1 MNAMV
6 EELAADRAAP
16 GLLGLA
22 ERGLLPD
29 VLIRAG
35 IRRLCAQ
42 RLRDET
48 AGGQQAQ
55 SALLAQRLRALRQG
69 ALAVHTDAANRQH
82 YELPADFF
90 RHCLGHR
97 LKYSSCYY
105 PTGTETL
112 DQAED
117 AMLALYGERAALA
130 DGQDILELGCGA
142 GQDAELMTA
151 AGFEVTPTDGSAGLA
166 AEAEARLGRPVRVM
180 RFEELDETAAYDG
193 VWANACLLHVPED
206 GLADVLARIHRAL
219 KPGGRFHTG
228 FKAGDGGGRDSLGR
242 YYNFPDEARL
252 RAAYGAAGD
261 WAALTITPGKGGGF
275 DGVMRDWLFVDAVKG

>member
-1 MNAMV
+1 MAQMHDADT
-6 EELAADRAAP
+6 LAFYDREAA
-16 GLLGLA
+16 A
-22 ERGLLPD
+22 YAARQRGAPVRLQAFLEQLRP
-29 VLIRAG
+29 RA
-35 IRRLCAQ
+35 R
-42 RLRDET
+42 
-48 AGGQQAQ
+48 
-55 SALLAQRLRALRQG
+55 
-69 ALAVHTDAANRQH
+69 
-82 YELPADFF
+82 
-90 RHCLGHR
+90 
-97 LKYSSCYY
+97 
-105 PTGTETL
+105 
-112 DQAED
+112 
-117 AMLALYGERAALA
+117 
-130 DGQDILELGCGA
+130 ILELGCGA

-252 RAAYGAAGD
+252 RAAYAAAGD
-261 WAALTITPGKGGGF
+261 WATLTITPGKGGGF
-275 DGVMRDWLFVDAVKG
+275 DGVMRDWLFVDAVRG

>member
-1 MNAMV
+1 MAQMHDADT
-6 EELAADRAAP
+6 LAFYDREAA
-16 GLLGLA
+16 A
-22 ERGLLPD
+22 YAARQRGAPVRLQAFLEQLRP
-29 VLIRAG
+29 RA
-35 IRRLCAQ
+35 R
-42 RLRDET
+42 
-48 AGGQQAQ
+48 
-55 SALLAQRLRALRQG
+55 
-69 ALAVHTDAANRQH
+69 
-82 YELPADFF
+82 
-90 RHCLGHR
+90 
-97 LKYSSCYY
+97 
-105 PTGTETL
+105 
-112 DQAED
+112 
-117 AMLALYGERAALA
+117 
-130 DGQDILELGCGA
+130 ILELGCGA

-206 GLADVLARIHRAL
+206 GLADVLTRIHRAL

-261 WAALTITPGKGGGF
+261 WATLTITPGQGGGF
-275 DGVMRDWLFVDAVKG
+275 DGVMRDWLFVDAVK

>member
-1 MNAMV
+1 MAQMHDADT
-6 EELAADRAAP
+6 LAFYDREAA
-16 GLLGLA
+16 A
-22 ERGLLPD
+22 YAARQRGAPVRLQAFLEQLRP
-29 VLIRAG
+29 RA
-35 IRRLCAQ
+35 R
-42 RLRDET
+42 
-48 AGGQQAQ
+48 
-55 SALLAQRLRALRQG
+55 
-69 ALAVHTDAANRQH
+69 
-82 YELPADFF
+82 
-90 RHCLGHR
+90 
-97 LKYSSCYY
+97 
-105 PTGTETL
+105 
-112 DQAED
+112 
-117 AMLALYGERAALA
+117 
-130 DGQDILELGCGA
+130 ILELGCGA

-151 AGFEVTPTDGSAGLA
+151 SGFEVTPTDGSAGLA

-275 DGVMRDWLFVDAVKG
+275 DGVMRDWLFVDAVRG

>member
-1 MNAMV
+1 MAQMHDADT
-6 EELAADRAAP
+6 LAFYDREAA
-16 GLLGLA
+16 A
-22 ERGLLPD
+22 YAARQRGAPVRLQAFLEQLRP
-29 VLIRAG
+29 RA
-35 IRRLCAQ
+35 R
-42 RLRDET
+42 
-48 AGGQQAQ
+48 
-55 SALLAQRLRALRQG
+55 
-69 ALAVHTDAANRQH
+69 
-82 YELPADFF
+82 
-90 RHCLGHR
+90 
-97 LKYSSCYY
+97 
-105 PTGTETL
+105 
-112 DQAED
+112 
-117 AMLALYGERAALA
+117 
-130 DGQDILELGCGA
+130 ILELGCGA

-252 RAAYGAAGD
+252 RAAYAAAGD
-261 WAALTITPGKGGGF
+261 WATLTITPGQGGGF
-275 DGVMRDWLFVDAVKG
+275 DGVMRDWLFVDAVRG

>member
-1 MNAMV
+1 MAQMHDADT
-6 EELAADRAAP
+6 LAFYDREAA
-16 GLLGLA
+16 A
-22 ERGLLPD
+22 YAARQRGAPVRLQAFLEQLRP
-29 VLIRAG
+29 RA
-35 IRRLCAQ
+35 R
-42 RLRDET
+42 
-48 AGGQQAQ
+48 
-55 SALLAQRLRALRQG
+55 
-69 ALAVHTDAANRQH
+69 
-82 YELPADFF
+82 
-90 RHCLGHR
+90 
-97 LKYSSCYY
+97 
-105 PTGTETL
+105 
-112 DQAED
+112 
-117 AMLALYGERAALA
+117 
-130 DGQDILELGCGA
+130 ILELGCGA

-252 RAAYGAAGD
+252 RAAYAAAGD
-261 WAALTITPGKGGGF
+261 WATLTITPGQGGGF
-275 DGVMRDWLFVDAVKG
+275 DGVMRDWLFVDAVK

>member
-1 MNAMV
+1 MAQMHDADT
-6 EELAADRAAP
+6 LAFYDREAA
-16 GLLGLA
+16 A
-22 ERGLLPD
+22 YAARQRGAPVRLQAFLEQLRP
-29 VLIRAG
+29 RA
-35 IRRLCAQ
+35 R
-42 RLRDET
+42 
-48 AGGQQAQ
+48 
-55 SALLAQRLRALRQG
+55 
-69 ALAVHTDAANRQH
+69 
-82 YELPADFF
+82 
-90 RHCLGHR
+90 
-97 LKYSSCYY
+97 
-105 PTGTETL
+105 
-112 DQAED
+112 
-117 AMLALYGERAALA
+117 
-130 DGQDILELGCGA
+130 ILELGCGA

-275 DGVMRDWLFVDAVKG
+275 DGVMRDWLFVDAVK

>member
-1 MNAMV
+1 MAQMHDADT
-6 EELAADRAAP
+6 LAFYDREAA
-16 GLLGLA
+16 A
-22 ERGLLPD
+22 YAARQRGAPVRLQAFLEQLRP
-29 VLIRAG
+29 RA
-35 IRRLCAQ
+35 R
-42 RLRDET
+42 
-48 AGGQQAQ
+48 
-55 SALLAQRLRALRQG
+55 
-69 ALAVHTDAANRQH
+69 
-82 YELPADFF
+82 
-90 RHCLGHR
+90 
-97 LKYSSCYY
+97 
-105 PTGTETL
+105 
-112 DQAED
+112 
-117 AMLALYGERAALA
+117 
-130 DGQDILELGCGA
+130 ILELGCGA

-206 GLADVLARIHRAL
+206 GLAAVLARIHRAL

-252 RAAYGAAGD
+252 RAAYAAAGD

-275 DGVMRDWLFVDAVKG
+275 DGVMRDWLFVDAVRG

>member
-1 MNAMV
+1 MAQMHDADT
-6 EELAADRAAP
+6 LAFYDREAA
-16 GLLGLA
+16 A
-22 ERGLLPD
+22 YAARQRGAPVRLQAFLEQLRP
-29 VLIRAG
+29 RA
-35 IRRLCAQ
+35 R
-42 RLRDET
+42 
-48 AGGQQAQ
+48 
-55 SALLAQRLRALRQG
+55 
-69 ALAVHTDAANRQH
+69 
-82 YELPADFF
+82 
-90 RHCLGHR
+90 
-97 LKYSSCYY
+97 
-105 PTGTETL
+105 
-112 DQAED
+112 
-117 AMLALYGERAALA
+117 
-130 DGQDILELGCGA
+130 ILELGCGA

-206 GLADVLARIHRAL
+206 GLADVLARFHQAL